1 MKFERIKQRLV
12 RLEELHLS
20 HMDSLAHDSA
30 ADIDE
35 RMIEQGYEFSSLK
48 EDMALFLSE
57 IHQADLPQ
65 IGPTIREVEGMI
77 RTLIHQNKNLQSI
90 IQNHQNTIKKN
101 LKEMKTGRKVMKA
114 YGSSTLAPQKPKIL
128 SITK

>member
-1 MKFERIKQRLV
+1 MEFEHIKQRLV

-20 HMDSLAHDSA
+20 HMDSFAHDSA
-30 ADIDE
+30 ADIDD
-35 RMIEQGYEFSSLK
+35 RMIEQGYEFSDLK

-65 IGPTIREVEGMI
+65 IEPMIREVESMI
-77 RTLIHQNKNLQSI
+77 MILIHQNKNLQSI
-90 IQNHQNTIKKN
+90 IQNHQSAIKNN
-101 LKEMKTGRKVMKA
+101 LKAMNRGRKVMKA
-114 YGSSTLAPQKPKIL
+114 YGSSALAPQKPKIL